1 MSGQTAVIRLDPS
14 GDPKTGMTPG
24 KFAGDVIEGNPVE
37 RVHRF
42 FVTKRDTMSE
52 MRVGVYEG
60 SAYAEKVVDYPCDE
74 MSFVLE
80 GSVTVTNED
89 GRQEVFEKGDCLFLP
104 QGFNGIWKQSNNFK
118 KFHMT
123 LCR

>member
-24 KFAGDVIEGNPVE
+24 KFAGDVIEGDPVE

-42 FVTKRDTMSE
+42 FVTKRDTVSE

-104 QGFNGIWKQSNNFK
+104 QGFNGIWKQSDNFK